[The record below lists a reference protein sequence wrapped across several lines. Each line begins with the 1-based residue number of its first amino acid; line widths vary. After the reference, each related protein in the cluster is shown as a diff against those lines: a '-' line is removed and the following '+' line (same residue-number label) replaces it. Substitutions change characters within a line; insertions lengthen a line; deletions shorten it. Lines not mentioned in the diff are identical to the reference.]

1 MLALDLL
8 LAVLHHLAFLLLTA
22 ALVVE
27 WTLLREPPHALRL
40 ARLLRADAAYGV
52 AALLILVVGGL
63 RVRYGLKG
71 QDYYLH
77 NPWFWAKL
85 GVFAAIGL
93 LSLLP
98 TLRLLRWRRQ
108 ARLQPGFV
116 PPPVQVA
123 ALHRI
128 VSAELALLALVF
140 VLAATMA
147 RYAML

>member
-8 LAVLHHLAFLLLTA
+8 LAVLHHLAVLLLTV
-22 ALVVE
+22 ALTVE
-27 WTLLREPPHALRL
+27 WTLLREPPDAARL
-40 ARLLRADAAYGV
+40 TRLLRADAGYGL
-52 AALLILVVGGL
+52 AALTVLVVGGL

-71 QDYYLH
+71 ADYFLH
-77 NPWFWAKL
+77 NPWFLAKL

-108 ARLQPGFV
+108 ARARPDVV
-116 PPPVQVA
+116 PAPAQVVTVF
-123 ALHRI
+123 RV
-128 VSAELALLALVF
+128 VSVELGLLALLF

-147 RYAML
+147 RYGTV

>member
-1 MLALDLL
+1 
-8 LAVLHHLAFLLLTA
+8 
-22 ALVVE
+22 
-27 WTLLREPPHALRL
+27 
-40 ARLLRADAAYGV
+40 
-52 AALLILVVGGL
+52 
-63 RVRYGLKG
+63 VRHGLKG

-85 GVFAAIGL
+85 GVFAAVGL

-108 ARLQPGFV
+108 ARLQPEFV
-116 PPPVQVA
+116 PPPAQVA

-128 VSAELALLALVF
+128 VSAELALLALLF

-147 RYAML
+147 RYVML

>member
-1 MLALDLL
+1 MRALDLS
-8 LAVLHHLAFLLLTA
+8 LAALHHLAFLLLTV

-27 WTLLREPPHALRL
+27 WTLLREPPHPVRL
-40 ARLLRADAAYGV
+40 ARLLRADAAYGA

-63 RVRYGLKG
+63 RVRYGLKAP
-71 QDYYLH
+71 DYYLH

-116 PPPVQVA
+116 PPLPQAA
-123 ALHRI
+123 ALSRL
-128 VSAELALLALVF
+128 VSVELVLLALLF

-147 RYAML
+147 RYGML